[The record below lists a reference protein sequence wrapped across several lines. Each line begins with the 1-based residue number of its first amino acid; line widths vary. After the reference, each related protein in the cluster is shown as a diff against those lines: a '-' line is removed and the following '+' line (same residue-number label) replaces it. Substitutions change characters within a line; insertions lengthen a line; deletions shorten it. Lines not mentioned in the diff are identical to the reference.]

1 MPEEPVEEAVA
12 SHEGPCSESSSKP
25 PSEVGD
31 LQAVGVE
38 ERTVEQYAGMLGH

>member
-1 MPEEPVEEAVA
+1 VA
-12 SHEGPCSESSSKP
+12 SHEGPRPESSGQS

-31 LQAVGVE
+31 LQAERVE